1 MGFRNDIET
10 ITEILVT
17 MQSIDL
23 KLEADVLSVILNI
36 NDEIRNANSM
46 NVQHNECDV
55 DNESVYC
62 VRDLPLLFFNCK
74 GLQLWLPNANY
85 ESATDSNVL
94 IVKVKFSMCNKKKE
108 PKHFNS
114 INILSDECNIDS
126 AIR

>member
-10 ITEILVT
+10 ITEIVIT

-23 KLEADVLSVILNI
+23 KMEANVLSVILNI
-36 NDEIRNANSM
+36 NDEIRNANAI
-46 NVQHNECDV
+46 NVERDECDI

-94 IVKVKFSMCNKKKE
+94 IVKVSLEYNRAKKNGTPKRFKFN
-108 PKHFNS
+108 F
-114 INILSDECNIDS
+114 
-126 AIR
+126 